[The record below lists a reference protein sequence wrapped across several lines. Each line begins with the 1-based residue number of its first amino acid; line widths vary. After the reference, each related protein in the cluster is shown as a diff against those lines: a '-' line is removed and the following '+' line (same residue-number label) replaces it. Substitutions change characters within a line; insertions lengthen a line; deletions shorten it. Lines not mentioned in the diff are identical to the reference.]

1 MNNSQKETDEISI
14 GSNDQMIKIIT
25 ELGYQDS
32 NDTNFI
38 SNKDVLKYFNNIQ
51 EQTKSEMNEKI
62 LEGLEDD

>member
-1 MNNSQKETDEISI
+1 
-14 GSNDQMIKIIT
+14 MIKILT